1 MAYRLRSERSG
12 NSSVWV
18 QIPPSA
24 PYGSVAQWIV
34 QQISTLQVV
43 GSNPTAFTK
52 GEGVEPYR
60 FHQTMEREPERFG
73 DRLLS
78 ESYRRWYQIR
88 VLRAPPN
95 MRV

>member
-18 QIPPSA
+18 RIPPSA

-52 GEGVEPYR
+52 GEGVEPVQCRYPVDICG
-60 FHQTMEREPERFG
+60 HQFKN
-73 DRLLS
+73 
-78 ESYRRWYQIR
+78 W
-88 VLRAPPN
+88 
-95 MRV
+95 